1 MSKGTDTRTKRTTLE
16 IDLVELQ
23 GAKTALGTKTARETV
38 NRALH
43 EVNRQAALRRAA
55 ALVRAGGL
63 DIVQPDDLPELRR
76 TRSA

>member
-1 MSKGTDTRTKRTTLE
+1 MPTGTRPQTKRTTLE
-16 IDLVELQ
+16 LDLVELQ
-23 GAKTALGTKTARETV
+23 GAKEALGTKTARETV

-76 TRSA
+76 ARSS